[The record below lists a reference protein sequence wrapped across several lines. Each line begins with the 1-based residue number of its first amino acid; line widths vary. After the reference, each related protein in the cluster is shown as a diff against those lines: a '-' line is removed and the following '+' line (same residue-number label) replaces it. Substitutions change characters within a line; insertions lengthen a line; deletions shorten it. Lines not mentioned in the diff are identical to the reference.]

1 MVKDMKEIWV
11 YAETR
16 KGKVVPVFEELVSK
30 ARELT
35 ADRTAC
41 KVCGVMIGKDTAEEV
56 KSYGIDKLYVIDGED
71 LSEYDADYY
80 GQALAA
86 AAKKYDPDVILF
98 GATVQGSEL
107 APTAACKL
115 KTGLAAHCVN
125 ITVNPK
131 DEMAFWVPA
140 FGGNVIGEILVP
152 SHRPQMASVKP
163 GILGKTKYKKNTAT
177 EVITFGWKAES
188 SRKTKPT
195 EIRQKVFNGARL
207 EDAELVIG
215 AGRGITKQ
223 ESWDNLTAVAE
234 KLGAAVGYTRSFV
247 DRGFVPDE
255 RDMIGTSGKSVT
267 PKVYIGIGI
276 SGAAHHV
283 AGMSKSG
290 KIISINKDPKAKIFE
305 ISDYKVVADS
315 NTVLTALAQK
325 LSK

>member
-16 KGKVVPVFEELVSK
+16 NGKVVPVFEELVSK

-35 ADRTAC
+35 ADRAAC
-41 KVCGVMIGKDTAEEV
+41 KVCGVMIGDDAVEEA
-56 KSYGIDKLYVIDGED
+56 KSYGLDKLYVVEGKD

-80 GQALAA
+80 GQALAS

-115 KTGLAAHCVN
+115 RTGLAAHCVN

-152 SHRPQMASVKP
+152 NHRPQMASVKP
-163 GILGKTKYKKNTAT
+163 GILGKTEYKKNPAA
-177 EVITFGWKAES
+177 EVISFGWEAES
-188 SRKTKPT
+188 NRKTKMT
-195 EIRQKVFNGARL
+195 EVRQKVFSGARL

-223 ESWDNLTAVAE
+223 ESWDNLTTVAE

-290 KIISINKDPKAKIFE
+290 KIVSINKDPKAKIFE
-305 ISDYKVVADS
+305 ISDYKIVADS
-315 NTVLTALAQK
+315 NAVLTALAQK
-325 LSK
+325 L

>member
-16 KGKVVPVFEELVSK
+16 NGSVVPVFGELVSK

-35 ADRTAC
+35 KDNAEC
-41 KVCGVMIGKDTAEEV
+41 KVCGAVIGAEAAEEA
-56 KSYGIDKLYVIDGED
+56 KSYGVDKLYVVKGDELAG
-71 LSEYDADYY
+71 YDADYY
-80 GQALAA
+80 GRALTALVRE
-86 AAKKYDPDVILF
+86 YDPDVFLF

-107 APTAACKL
+107 APTTACKL

-152 SHRPQMASVKP
+152 NHRPQMASVKP
-163 GILGKTKYKKNTAT
+163 GILGMSEYVKNSDP
-177 EVITFGWKAES
+177 EVVEFSWKAETE
-188 SRKTKPT
+188 RKVKLV
-195 EIRQKVFNGARL
+195 EARAKSFNGVKL
-207 EDAELVIG
+207 EDADIVIG
-215 AGRGITKQ
+215 AGRGISKQ
-223 ESWDNLTAVAE
+223 ETWENLTAVAD

-255 RDMIGTSGKSVT
+255 SDMIGTSGKSVT
-267 PKVYIGIGI
+267 PKVYIAAGI

-315 NTVLTALAQK
+315 SAVLTALAQK
-325 LSK
+325 LQ